1 MVSLLLAGDI
11 GGTKTILRLVES
23 QSDNANQA
31 ASKQITRYE
40 QTYPSQSFAD
50 LVPMVRQFFQS
61 VTEKV
66 DEKFN
71 PKDVKKACFGI
82 AGPVLNNTSELTNL
96 NWLLSG
102 ERLAAELNIDQV
114 LLINDFAA
122 VGYGVLG
129 LAPEDLYCL
138 QEAPKYPQ
146 GAIAF
151 LGAGT
156 GLGEGY
162 IIPASSGKYR
172 VFPSEGSHADFAPR
186 SYLEFQLLNYLR
198 ERHQLERV
206 SIERVVSGIGI
217 ASIYEFLRDQDP
229 NQESVE
235 LAEVYKI
242 WQQEMGKSEKTVDL
256 SAKVSQ
262 AALVGNDYLAGQALK
277 LFVEAY
283 GAEAGNLALKLLP
296 YGGLYVAGGIA
307 PKILPLLKNENF
319 MKAFS
324 DKGRMRPLME
334 KFPVYIVLNSKVGLI
349 GAALCAAQL

>member
-11 GGTKTILRLVES
+11 GGTKTILRLVKSEIVEVVP
-23 QSDNANQA
+23 
-31 ASKQITRYE
+31 KQITLYE
-40 QTYPSQSFAD
+40 QTYSSQAFAD
-50 LVPMVRQFFQS
+50 LVPMVQQFFQAA
-61 VTEKV
+61 T
-66 DEKFN
+66 DELGEVFKPN
-71 PKDVKKACFGI
+71 NIEKACFGI
-82 AGPVLNNTSELTNL
+82 AGPVVNNTSELTNL
-96 NWLLSG
+96 SWLLSG
-102 ERLAAELNIDQV
+102 ERLATQLDIDQV

-138 QEAPKYPQ
+138 QDVPTDPQ
-146 GAIAF
+146 GAIAV

-162 IIPASSGKYR
+162 LIPQSSGKYR

-186 SYLEFQLLNYLR
+186 SPLEFQLINYLK
-198 ERHQLERV
+198 ERYQLERV
-206 SIERVVSGIGI
+206 STERVVSGIGI

-229 NQESVE
+229 AQESAKLSE
-235 LAEVYKI
+235 IYQI
-242 WQQEMGKSEKTVDL
+242 WQQEIGKSEKTVDL
-256 SAKVSQ
+256 AAEVSQ
-262 AALVGNDYLAGQALK
+262 AALAGNDYLAGQTLK

-283 GAEAGNLALKLLP
+283 GAEAGNLSLKLLP

-307 PKILPLLKNENF
+307 PKILPLLQNGNF

-324 DKGRMRPLME
+324 DKGRMRTLME

-349 GAALCAAQL
+349 GAALCAAQF

>member
-11 GGTKTILRLVES
+11 GGTKTILRLVKSEMVKIVP
-23 QSDNANQA
+23 
-31 ASKQITRYE
+31 KQITLYE
-40 QTYPSQSFAD
+40 QTYSSQAFTD

-61 VTEKV
+61 AI
-66 DEKFN
+66 DELGEIFTLKN
-71 PKDVKKACFGI
+71 IEKACFGI
-82 AGPVLNNTSELTNL
+82 AGPVVNNTSELTNL
-96 NWLLSG
+96 SWSLSG
-102 ERLAAELNIDQV
+102 ERLATELEIDQV

-138 QEAPKYPQ
+138 QDAPQDPQ
-146 GAIAF
+146 GAIAV

-162 IIPASSGKYR
+162 LIPQASGKYR

-186 SYLEFQLLNYLR
+186 SPLEFQLINYLK
-198 ERHQLERV
+198 ERYQLERV
-206 SIERVVSGIGI
+206 STERVVSGIGI

-229 NQESVE
+229 AQESAKLSE
-235 LAEVYKI
+235 IYQI
-242 WQQEMGKSEKTVDL
+242 WQQEIGKSEKTVDL
-256 SAKVSQ
+256 AAEVSQ
-262 AALVGNDYLAGQALK
+262 AALAGNDYLAGQTLK

-307 PKILPLLKNENF
+307 PKILPLLQNGNF

-324 DKGRMRPLME
+324 DKGRMRTLME
-334 KFPVYIVLNSKVGLI
+334 KFPVYIVLNAKVGLI
-349 GAALCAAQL
+349 GAAICAAQL